1 MVLAG
6 RRALGAA
13 VLPQTGYDSES
24 LKGDVLGGIIAALI
38 MLPLALSLGVLS
50 GLGPTAGIYGAA
62 AVGVLAAVFGGT
74 RGMISGANSPVAVA
88 VAALLVSQDH
98 SFADIF
104 AIIVLAGIIQMLLGL
119 LRVGYLLS
127 YMPYSVIS
135 GLLSG
140 FGILLI
146 ASQALPLVGAPVAH
160 SSFVTTIGLWVDALG
175 DINPGALTIAVLTV
189 AVAVVWPRRLG
200 QLLPAPFAAL
210 IAGTLVGALWL
221 DSAPVIDRL
230 QLGWPE
236 LHWPA
241 VGPDL
246 IGLMPGAI
254 TIAVLASFDS
264 LVCAQVA
271 DSLTHNSHKPNR
283 ELVGQGLGNLAAGL
297 VGGVPGGSTTAS
309 FVANIQTGG
318 RTRLAGIVCAVTLL
332 AVTSVLTPLVQLI
345 PQAALAGILV
355 YIGARIIDWQ
365 FLYQAA
371 KGLPEH
377 LVVQVVTIGLLLFV
391 DVVTAV
397 VIGLIASFMSLARQ
411 FERLEL
417 DRIVS
422 LPFRDQSFL
431 GASLGEDRFDA
442 YSARIGLVAFKGA
455 VTVASSHKLIKT
467 ISLDISQHEIVIF
480 DFSETVYLDDSATK
494 VIERLIKTAETHRT
508 RCIIMGLHGQ
518 PHRSMST
525 LKVLRSVPPEAVV
538 ESLDDAR
545 DTAMELL
552 RQP

>member
-1 MVLAG
+1 M
-6 RRALGAA
+6 ALPKQA
-13 VLPQTGYDSES
+13 GYDAATLRGE
-24 LKGDVLGGIIAALI
+24 LLGGVIAALI
-38 MLPLALSLGVLS
+38 MLPLALSLGVVS
-50 GLGPTAGIYGAA
+50 GLGPTAGIYGAV
-62 AVGVLAAVFGGT
+62 AVGVGAAAFGGT

-88 VAALLVSQDH
+88 VAALLVSQGH
-98 SFADIF
+98 SVADIF
-104 AIIVLAGIIQMLLGL
+104 AIIVLAGAIQILLGL

-146 ASQALPLVGAPVAH
+146 ASQALPLVGAEVAH
-160 SSFVTTIGLWVDALG
+160 SSFVTTIRLWSDALG
-175 DINPGALTIAVLTV
+175 DINPSALTIAVVTI
-189 AVAVVWPRRLG
+189 AVAVVWPRPLRR
-200 QLLPAPFAAL
+200 LLPAPFAAL

-221 DSAPVIDRL
+221 DGAPVIDQL

-236 LHWPA
+236 LHWPRTL
-241 VGPDL
+241 GPDL
-246 IGLMPGAI
+246 IRLMPGAI

-271 DSLTHNSHKPNR
+271 DSLTHSSHKPNQ

-297 VGGVPGGSTTAS
+297 VGGMPGGSTTAS
-309 FVANIQTGG
+309 FVANIDTGG
-318 RTRLAGIVCAVTLL
+318 RTRLAGLVCAATLL
-332 AVTSVLTPLVQLI
+332 AITSVLTSLVQLI

-355 YIGARIIDWQ
+355 YIGARIIDWP

-397 VIGLIASFMSLARQ
+397 AIGLIASFLGLARQ

-431 GASLGEDRFDA
+431 GPSLGEDQLDA
-442 YSARIGLVAFKGA
+442 YSARIGLVAFKGT
-455 VTVASSHKLIKT
+455 VTVASSNKLIKT
-467 ISLDISQHEIVIF
+467 ISLDISQHEIVIL
-480 DFSETVYLDDSATK
+480 DFTETVYLDDSATK
-494 VIERLIKTAETHRT
+494 VIERLIKTAETHHT
-508 RCIIMGLHGQ
+508 RCIIMGLHAQ
-518 PHRSMST
+518 PQRSMDT
-525 LKVLRSVPPEAVV
+525 LNVLRSVPPDAVV
-538 ESLDDAR
+538 ESLDEAKDIAIKML
-545 DTAMELL
+545 T
-552 RQP
+552 QP